1 MRQTDTRTSGLRSSR
16 GLKSALQSFLGRL
29 KASGQQQV
37 IATQVAATATERK
50 SWSTMAKRLQET
62 EIRFSEQAP
71 AHQVVLTNAEGAPV
85 RLDQLAGLST
95 TMVLLISDNM
105 RLLPGIAHRIA
116 RRAETLGQGVR
127 LVCVT
132 ERSTPGL
139 SGAFVDSSRQIH
151 ALSGGHGAPVLVS
164 LDARGMVFDVISD
177 SNAIMDW
184 LWNDPRPHSLRAHA
198 SISLGEY
205 TA

>member
-1 MRQTDTRTSGLRSSR
+1 
-16 GLKSALQSFLGRL
+16 
-29 KASGQQQV
+29 
-37 IATQVAATATERK
+37 
-50 SWSTMAKRLQET
+50 
-62 EIRFSEQAP
+62 
-71 AHQVVLTNAEGAPV
+71 VVLMNKDGAQV
-85 RLDQLAGLST
+85 RLDQLAGIST

-105 RLLPGIAHRIA
+105 RILPGIGHRIA

-132 ERSTPGL
+132 ERPT
-139 SGAFVDSSRQIH
+139 SGIENTFIDSSRQIF

-164 LDARGMVFDVISD
+164 LDSRGMVFDVISD
-177 SNAIMDW
+177 ANAILDW

-198 SISLGEY
+198 SLSLGEY